1 MAIVPVTSFRSPDTS
16 VSGSEVR
23 ALANGGQA
31 FDHLVLTE
39 ADADGMLAALRL
51 DRGALGDR
59 LKIVKS
65 PEALAKRLSS
75 QRGDLGFLR
84 ADDVGP
90 SVRALSW
97 GNDALFGGDRVKSLA
112 AWPLHATL
120 QVPQGQ
126 APAYDPKQAWT
137 MVAGGDILLDR
148 GVKLA
153 IDGHASGTDF
163 PFNGGFADI
172 TGTCKNCSPF
182 GWDTP
187 YTKRA
192 GQAGAVRDLFKGADV
207 AIANFENPAP
217 NNWRF
222 HPSGTVFSANPAN
235 IAALQDAGFD
245 WVSMANNH
253 IGDAGDLGILQTMKN
268 LDKHDIAHA
277 GAGRNT
283 TAAHKA
289 ALIEAGGVTVGLLG
303 YDTIAPSYWSAP
315 DSPGSAH
322 MTVKALKQDVAAA
335 RAAGADVVVVMP
347 HWGVEYTAKPTALQQ
362 KLGRAGDRRGRRH
375 GDRQPPALGGGDGGL
390 QGQAD
395 LVRPRQPRVRPDLV
409 HPHRGGHH
417 GRVDVR
423 RHPARPGAG
432 SSTPDPRP
440 GAAQLPR
447 AGRRRQG
454 RAQPDVP
461 GVGRPAALV
470 GEAIG

>member
-1 MAIVPVTSFRSPDTS
+1 M
-16 VSGSEVR
+16 
-23 ALANGGQA
+23 
-31 FDHLVLTE
+31 
-39 ADADGMLAALRL
+39 
-51 DRGALGDR
+51 
-59 LKIVKS
+59 
-65 PEALAKRLSS
+65 
-75 QRGDLGFLR
+75 
-84 ADDVGP
+84 
-90 SVRALSW
+90 RALSW

-253 IGDAGDLGILQTMKN
+253 IGDAGRPRDPADDEEPRQARHRARGRRSQ
-268 LDKHDIAHA
+268 HDGGAQGGAHRGRRRDGRPA
-277 GAGRNT
+277 GLRHHRAARTGRRPT
-283 TAAHKA
+283 
-289 ALIEAGGVTVGLLG
+289 
-303 YDTIAPSYWSAP
+303 
-315 DSPGSAH
+315 
-322 MTVKALKQDVAAA
+322 A
-335 RAAGADVVVVMP
+335 RAAR
-347 HWGVEYTAKPTALQQ
+347 T
-362 KLGRAGDRRGRRH
+362 
-375 GDRQPPALGGGDGGL
+375 
-390 QGQAD
+390 
-395 LVRPRQPRVRPDLV
+395 
-409 HPHRGGHH
+409 
-417 GRVDVR
+417 
-423 RHPARPGAG
+423 
-432 SSTPDPRP
+432 
-440 GAAQLPR
+440 
-447 AGRRRQG
+447 
-454 RAQPDVP
+454 
-461 GVGRPAALV
+461 
-470 GEAIG
+470 